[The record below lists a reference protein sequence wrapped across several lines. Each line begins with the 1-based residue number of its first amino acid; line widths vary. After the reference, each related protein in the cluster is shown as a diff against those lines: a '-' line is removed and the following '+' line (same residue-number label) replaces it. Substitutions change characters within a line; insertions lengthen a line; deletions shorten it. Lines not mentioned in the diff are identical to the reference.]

1 MPDDAIQP
9 QLAEPEVSLAVVR
22 GARRRRAMLV
32 SAAVLAAFAL
42 WELCTTFVAYTS
54 DAYVRSDLIS
64 IAPQVTGR
72 IISVPI
78 QDNQTVHRG
87 DLLVAIDPEPF
98 QLALN
103 AAQASLR
110 QAAAQTAA
118 DQDSLHVFDAQRQ
131 VAGAA
136 LTYAQETIHRV
147 QTLQTDSVASRAQ
160 LDEANEALR
169 RTTGDVA
176 VADGALA
183 KAQQMLAADAAAQA
197 RGRG

>member
-9 QLAEPEVSLAVVR
+9 QPAEPGVSQAVVR
-22 GARRRRAMLV
+22 AARRRRAMLV
-32 SAAVLAAFAL
+32 GAVVLAAFAL

-98 QLALN
+98 QLAFN

-118 DQDSLHVFDAQRQ
+118 D
-131 VAGAA
+131 
-136 LTYAQETIHRV
+136 
-147 QTLQTDSVASRAQ
+147 
-160 LDEANEALR
+160 
-169 RTTGDVA
+169 
-176 VADGALA
+176 
-183 KAQQMLAADAAAQA
+183 
-197 RGRG
+197 

>member
-1 MPDDAIQP
+1 MPDDAIQT

-22 GARRRRAMLV
+22 AARRRRAILV
-32 SAAVLAAFAL
+32 SAAVLAAFVL

-78 QDNQTVHRG
+78 EDNQTVHRG

-118 DQDSLHVFDAQRQ
+118 DQDSLHHVLLTNDDLADFVRESVDERALLGDEFVQGSD
-131 VAGAA
+131 VVHGAGP
-136 LTYAQETIHRV
+136 LQETGRV
-147 QTLQTDSVASRAQ
+147 HSR
-160 LDEANEALR
+160 R
-169 RTTGDVA
+169 
-176 VADGALA
+176 
-183 KAQQMLAADAAAQA
+183 
-197 RGRG
+197 